1 MNIDQNWF
9 EHDRYPGIGWYSL
22 NIKNDFRQSTEEGKD
37 VAQYE
42 EVVNAVANMPEGPV
56 RDDCADVLFKA
67 MLDPP
72 MKEGYPYVEP
82 SDLKGIREARPEK
95 RKDFAPSLQEDAL
108 REKIHGAWLGRICG
122 CLLGKPVEGLNSKVI
137 KKIIEAAGEKTLT
150 KYFDPSPE
158 TIKELEL
165 AEDRCWLKNVDG
177 MPMDDDTNYTTLAAV
192 WILKKYGRDFKP
204 VNVVDSW
211 LESMPKTAY
220 CTAEQV
226 AYINAVIGI
235 VPPKSAVFRNPFRE
249 WIGAQIRADY
259 YGYIN
264 PGDTQM
270 AAEMAWRDATVSHV
284 KNGIYG
290 EMFVAAM
297 LAAAAVSSDVKE
309 VIRAGLQEIPEKSR
323 LTEAIEKVLSWY
335 ESGRSAEECL
345 AEIHNMYD
353 EANGYDWCHTIP
365 NAMIVAASLLY
376 GEMDYS
382 KSICMSVE
390 TGFDT
395 DCNGA
400 TVGSILG
407 MMLGAKN
414 IPKYW
419 TKPLNDTVHT
429 SIDGY
434 ESVKISDLVEITL
447 SHLK

>member
-1 MNIDQNWF
+1 MNIDQKWF
-9 EHDRYPGIGWYSL
+9 EHERYPGIGWYSL
-22 NIKNDFRQSTEEGKD
+22 NLQNDFRQNTEEGKD
-37 VAQYE
+37 VGQYE
-42 EVVNAVANMPEGPV
+42 ELVNAVAKLPAGPV
-56 RDDCADVLFKA
+56 REDCADVLFKA
-67 MLDPP
+67 MLEAPV
-72 MKEGYPYVEP
+72 KEGYPYLEP
-82 SDLKGIREARPEK
+82 SDLEGIREARPK
-95 RKDFAPSLQEDAL
+95 NRKDFTPVPAGDAL
-108 REKIHGAWLGRICG
+108 KEKIYGAWLGRICG

-137 KKIIEAAGEKTLT
+137 KKIIEAAGETTLT
-150 KYFDPSPE
+150 KYFDPMPE

-165 AEDRCWLKNVDG
+165 AEDRCWLRYVDG

-226 AYINAVIGI
+226 AFLNAAIGI
-235 VPPKSAVFRNPFRE
+235 VPPKSAIFRNPFRE

-297 LAAAAVSSDVKE
+297 LAAAAVSNDIKE
-309 VIRAGLQEIPEKSR
+309 VVRAGLQEIPEKSR

-335 ESGRSAEECL
+335 EGGHSAEECL
-345 AEIHNMYD
+345 TEIHTMYD

-365 NAMIVAASLLY
+365 NAMIVTACLLY
-376 GEMDYS
+376 GGMDYE
-382 KSICMSVE
+382 KSICMAVE

-414 IPKYW
+414 IPEYW
-419 TKPLNDTVHT
+419 IKPLNNTVHT

-434 ESVKISDLVEITL
+434 ETVKITDLVEITL
-447 SHLK
+447 SHLN

>member
-1 MNIDQNWF
+1 MHIDQKWF
-9 EHDRYPGIGWYSL
+9 EHDRFPGIGWYSL
-22 NIKNDFRQSTEEGKD
+22 NVKNDYRQSVEEGKD

-42 EVVNAVANMPEGPV
+42 EVVNAVANLPAGPV
-56 RDDCADVLFKA
+56 REDCADVLFKA
-67 MLDPP
+67 MMDAP

-82 SDLKGIREARPEK
+82 SDLEGIRAARPKE
-95 RKDFAPSLQEDAL
+95 RKEFAPVQKSDAL
-108 REKIHGAWLGRICG
+108 KEKIHGAWLGRICG

-137 KKIIEAAGEKTLT
+137 QKIIKAAGDTTLK

-158 TIKELEL
+158 TMKELEL
-165 AEDRCWLKNVDG
+165 VEDRCWLRNVDG

-226 AYINAVIGI
+226 AFLNAAIGI

-297 LAAAAVSSDVKE
+297 LAAAAVSSDIKE

-323 LTEAIEKVLSWY
+323 LTEAIEKVLCWY
-335 ESGRSAEECL
+335 EEGRSTKECL
-345 AEIHNMYD
+345 TEIHTMYD
-353 EANGYDWCHTIP
+353 ESNGYDWCHTIP
-365 NAMIVAASLLY
+365 NAMIVVVCLLY
-376 GEMDYS
+376 GGMDYE
-382 KSICMSVE
+382 KSICMAVE

-400 TVGSILG
+400 TVGSVLG
-407 MMLGAKN
+407 MMLGAKQ
-414 IPKYW
+414 IPSYW

-429 SIDGY
+429 IITGY

>member
-67 MLDPP
+67 MLDAP

-137 KKIIEAAGEKTLT
+137 KKIIEAAGEKALT

>member
-67 MLDPP
+67 MLDAP

-95 RKDFAPSLQEDAL
+95 RKDFAPSLQENAL

-137 KKIIEAAGEKTLT
+137 KKIIEAAGEKALT

>member
-1 MNIDQNWF
+1 MNIDQKWF
-9 EHDRYPGIGWYSL
+9 DHDRIPGMGWYSL
-22 NIKNDFRQSTEEGKD
+22 NLKNDYRQNVEEGKD
-37 VAQYE
+37 VALYE
-42 EVVNAVANMPEGPV
+42 DVVNAVANLPAGPI
-56 RDDCADVLFKA
+56 REDCAGVLFKA
-67 MLDPP
+67 MMEAP

-82 SDLKGIREARPEK
+82 SDLEEIRAARPQN
-95 RKDFAPSLQEDAL
+95 RKGFAKALPDDAL
-108 REKIHGAWLGRICG
+108 KEKIHGAWLGRICG
-122 CLLGKPVEGLNSKVI
+122 CLLGKPVEGLHSNVI
-137 KKIIEAAGEKTLT
+137 KKIIKAAGDETLK

-165 AEDRCWLKNVDG
+165 AEDRCWLRYVDG

-192 WILKKYGRDFKP
+192 WILKKYGRDFTP
-204 VNVVDSW
+204 LNVVDSW

-220 CTAEQV
+220 CTAEQI
-226 AYINAVIGI
+226 AYLNAAIGI
-235 VPPKSAVFRNPFRE
+235 VPPKTAVFRNPYRE
-249 WIGAQIRADY
+249 WIGAQIRGDY

-264 PGDTQM
+264 PGDTQK

-297 LAAAAVSSDVKE
+297 LAAAAVSDDITE
-309 VIRAGLQEIPEKSR
+309 VIQAGLQEIPEQSR
-323 LTEAIEKVLSWY
+323 LTEAIEKVMAWHK
-335 ESGRSAEECL
+335 SGLSAEECL
-345 AEIHNMYD
+345 AKIHEMYD

-365 NAMIVAASLLY
+365 NAMVVAACLLY
-376 GEMDYS
+376 GNMDYA
-382 KSICMSVE
+382 KSICMAVE

-407 MMLGAKN
+407 MMLGAKK
-414 IPKYW
+414 IPEYW
-419 TKPLNDTVHT
+419 SKPLNNVVHT

-434 ESVKISDLVEITL
+434 ESVKITDLVELTL

>member
-67 MLDPP
+67 MLDAP

>member
-1 MNIDQNWF
+1 MNIDQKWF
-9 EHDRYPGIGWYSL
+9 EHERYPGIGWYSL
-22 NIKNDFRQSTEEGKD
+22 NLQNDFRQNTEEGKD
-37 VAQYE
+37 VEQYE
-42 EVVNAVANMPEGPV
+42 ELVNAVSKLPAGPV
-56 RDDCADVLFKA
+56 REDCADVLFKA
-67 MLDPP
+67 MLEAPV
-72 MKEGYPYVEP
+72 KEGYPYLEP
-82 SDLKGIREARPEK
+82 SDLEEIREARPK
-95 RKDFAPSLQEDAL
+95 NRKDFAPVPTGDAL
-108 REKIHGAWLGRICG
+108 KEKIHGAWLGRICG

-137 KKIIEAAGEKTLT
+137 KKIIEAAGDT
-150 KYFDPSPE
+150 KLSGYFDPTPE
-158 TIKELEL
+158 TIKDLEL
-165 AEDRCWLKNVDG
+165 AEDRCWLRCVDG

-211 LESMPKTAY
+211 LESMPKTSY
-220 CTAEQV
+220 CTAEQA
-226 AYINAVIGI
+226 AYLNAAIGI
-235 VPPKSAVFRNPFRE
+235 VPPKSAIFRNPFRE

-264 PGDTQM
+264 PGDTQS

-297 LAAAAVSSDVKE
+297 LAAAAVSSDIKE
-309 VIRAGLQEIPEKSR
+309 VIQAGLQEIPEKSR

-345 AEIHNMYD
+345 DEIHTMYD

-365 NAMIVAASLLY
+365 NAMIVAACLLY
-376 GEMDYS
+376 GGMDYS
-382 KSICMSVE
+382 KSICMAVE

-414 IPKYW
+414 IPAYW
-419 TKPLNDTVHT
+419 TKPLNNTVHT
-429 SIDGY
+429 SIAGY

>member
-1 MNIDQNWF
+1 MNIDQKWF
-9 EHDRYPGIGWYSL
+9 EHERYPGIGWYSL
-22 NIKNDFRQSTEEGKD
+22 NLQNDFRQNTEEGKD
-37 VAQYE
+37 VGQYE
-42 EVVNAVANMPEGPV
+42 ELVNAVAKLPAGPV
-56 RDDCADVLFKA
+56 REDCADVLFKA
-67 MLDPP
+67 MLEAPV
-72 MKEGYPYVEP
+72 KEGYPYLEP
-82 SDLKGIREARPEK
+82 SDLEGIREARPK
-95 RKDFAPSLQEDAL
+95 NRKDFAPVPAGDAL
-108 REKIHGAWLGRICG
+108 KEKIYGAWLGRICG

-137 KKIIEAAGEKTLT
+137 KKIIEAAGETTLT
-150 KYFDPSPE
+150 KYFDPTPE

-165 AEDRCWLKNVDG
+165 AEDRCWLRYVDG

-226 AYINAVIGI
+226 AFLNAAIGI
-235 VPPKSAVFRNPFRE
+235 VPPKSAIFRNPFRE

-297 LAAAAVSSDVKE
+297 LAAAAVSNDIKE

-335 ESGRSAEECL
+335 EGGRSAEECL
-345 AEIHNMYD
+345 TEIHTMYD

-365 NAMIVAASLLY
+365 NAMIVAACLLY
-376 GEMDYS
+376 GGMDYE
-382 KSICMSVE
+382 KSICMAVE

-414 IPKYW
+414 IPEYW
-419 TKPLNDTVHT
+419 IKPLNNTVHT

-434 ESVKISDLVEITL
+434 ETVKITDLVEITL
-447 SHLK
+447 SHLN

>member
-67 MLDPP
+67 MLDAP

-95 RKDFAPSLQEDAL
+95 RKDFASALQKDAL

-137 KKIIEAAGEKTLT
+137 KKIIEAAGEKALT

>member
-67 MLDPP
+67 MLDAP

-137 KKIIEAAGEKTLT
+137 KKIIEAAGEKALT

-376 GEMDYS
+376 GKMDYS

>member
-1 MNIDQNWF
+1 
-9 EHDRYPGIGWYSL
+9 
-22 NIKNDFRQSTEEGKD
+22 
-37 VAQYE
+37 
-42 EVVNAVANMPEGPV
+42 
-56 RDDCADVLFKA
+56 
-67 MLDPP
+67 
-72 MKEGYPYVEP
+72 
-82 SDLKGIREARPEK
+82 
-95 RKDFAPSLQEDAL
+95 
-108 REKIHGAWLGRICG
+108 
-122 CLLGKPVEGLNSKVI
+122 
-137 KKIIEAAGEKTLT
+137 
-150 KYFDPSPE
+150 
-158 TIKELEL
+158 
-165 AEDRCWLKNVDG
+165 
-177 MPMDDDTNYTTLAAV
+177 
-192 WILKKYGRDFKP
+192 
-204 VNVVDSW
+204 
-211 LESMPKTAY
+211 MPKTAY